1 VDHITK
7 YKEIKMFRAC
17 HITSILLL
25 LTASLPGAELKE
37 IHLGG
42 FNYPPFYTKKNEVA
56 CGVGVELAHELF
68 KRMNIKPSVLIYPMS
83 RLLYKMKSGQTDG
96 ALFLLKTSERSKYLR
111 YSIPIMT
118 IPGQLWSAAGR
129 QGGAIEL
136 KDIGKYR
143 VGVTQG
149 YSYGEKFD
157 SLLKKLNTASAYSD
171 YANYKLLLAGKIDVF
186 PGNELVAKS
195 LFKTHRE
202 LNKKFIHGKS
212 SFVNWEFHMVVSKKS
227 PLIKLLPE
235 INKHI
240 ADLRNEGVID
250 AIVSKYIN

>member
-1 VDHITK
+1 
-7 YKEIKMFRAC
+7 MFRAC

-25 LTASLPGAELKE
+25 LIASLQGSELKK
-37 IHLGG
+37 IQLGG
-42 FNYPPFYTKKNEVA
+42 FNYPPFYINNNERA
-56 CGVGVELAHELF
+56 SGIGVDLANELF
-68 KRMNIKPSVLIYPMS
+68 KRMNIKPSVTIYPMS
-83 RLLYKMKSGQTDG
+83 RLLYNMKTGQTDG
-96 ALFLLKTSERSKYLR
+96 ALFLLKTSERCKYLT
-111 YSIPIMT
+111 YSTPIMT

-136 KDIGKYR
+136 EDIGECR

-157 SLLKKLNTASAYSD
+157 SQLKKLNTASAYSD

-186 PGNELVAKS
+186 PGNEIVAKS
-195 LFKTHRE
+195 LFKAHSE
-202 LNKKFIHGKS
+202 LDKKFIHGKS
-212 SFVNWEFHMVVSKKS
+212 SFINWEFHMVVSKKS

-235 INKHI
+235 VNKHI

-250 AIVSKYIN
+250 DIVSKYTN